1 MKIKKLAA
9 VILAV
14 AFPLIS
20 ALPAQAVVVT
30 ETPTP
35 DRVFYRESAEDTFS
49 GSFSMDKEITY
60 VEAGDDPAF
69 TLSFDGSTLSFDK
82 LMKSVEQTVKVAC
95 GDETIDQK
103 LALAVYDLV
112 DIAPAKSSL
121 ILTVKNS
128 RTLKPVPNAGYT
140 LYRGTQAVR
149 RGLVTDRQGQ
159 LTASGLEPGEYL
171 LRPDSTPEG
180 YKTAPGVKFTVT
192 GLKISGGEK
201 EIRTSDGK
209 KNIAGENEVLIAGK
223 FSPDIVLTAGQDKQI
238 GSVTVEYEDSG
249 EAKSLEY
256 STLHAAQEELNRRKN
271 SGEILGP
278 VHITYEYAEKSG
290 RSYTQYLTEKEPEP
304 TPPVNQGNTVTK
316 PTPTAAPTPK
326 ATSTAAPTAAPK
338 PTAVPTPAPVP
349 DGQLTIACTADKP
362 GQAFSFEVSGTKLEG
377 GKFRQD

>member
-1 MKIKKLAA
+1 MTKLNKLAA
-9 VILAV
+9 VFLAA
-14 AFPLIS
+14 AFAFAG
-20 ALPAQAVVVT
+20 ALPAGAVTVAD
-30 ETPTP
+30 TPAP
-35 DRVFYRESAEDTFS
+35 DRIYYRETAGEAFS
-49 GSFSMDKEITY
+49 GEFAMDSEITK
-60 VEAGDDPAF
+60 VEAGEDPAF
-69 TLSFDGSTLSFDK
+69 TLSFEGSALIFDGLTH
-82 LMKSVEQTVKVAC
+82 SVEQAVRIVC
-95 GDETIDQK
+95 GEEALDKTLK
-103 LALAVYDLV
+103 LAVYDLV

-128 RTLKPVPNAGYT
+128 RTLQPVPNVGYT

-159 LTASGLEPGEYL
+159 LTASGLEPGDYL
-171 LRPDSTPEG
+171 LRPSSTPGG
-180 YKTAPGVKFTVT
+180 YKAAPGVKFTVT
-192 GLKISGGEK
+192 GLEISGGEK

-209 KNIAGENEVLIAGK
+209 KNIAGEKEALIAGK

-256 STLHAAQEELNRRKN
+256 SALHAAQEELNRRKN

-278 VHITYEYAEKSG
+278 VHITYEYAERSG
-290 RSYTQYLTEKEPEP
+290 RSYTQYLAEKEPEP
-304 TPPVNQGNTVTK
+304 TPPGNQGNTVTK

-326 ATSTAAPTAAPK
+326 ATSTAAPTA
-338 PTAVPTPAPVP
+338 VPTPASVP
-349 DGQLTIACTADKP
+349 DGQLTIACTADKS